1 MVENSSHT
9 MPAIAA
15 ATARTFLSTVTVD
28 VETAANGPKRS
39 SSDSDFY
46 KGLALA
52 LSSCLFIGTSFI
64 VKKKGLLRVA
74 TDSGRRA
81 GW

>member
-1 MVENSSHT
+1 MTEDSNHT
-9 MPAIAA
+9 MPTITA
-15 ATARTFLSTVTVD
+15 ATVRTFLSTVTVD
-28 VETAANGPKRS
+28 AGKANGPKRS

-46 KGLALA
+46 KGLGLA

-74 TDSGRRA
+74 NDSGRRA